1 MVEGLEKRE
10 FEVYYQPLYRVK
22 DNSIIGAEA
31 LVRWNNKGTLI
42 PPKEFISIFEKNLF
56 IIKLDKYVYEKVCS
70 DLATIKEKIKR
81 QLLLSVNI
89 SKESISERDFIE
101 NYIKINEKY
110 NIEPGEI
117 QFEITERTSV
127 GQNIKEVLSK
137 IKEAG
142 FRIAIDDF
150 GTGYSSLSLLANMPI
165 DTIKIDKTFI
175 DKIEQKDE
183 DMIEII
189 MLIAKKLKLK
199 TVAEGVENQTQVD
212 FLKENQCDIL
222 QGYFLSKPIK
232 FKEFRNLIV

>member
-1 MVEGLEKRE
+1 MRIDKNKVRE
-10 FEVYYQPLYRVK
+10 LYVK
-22 DNSIIGAEA
+22 GYNAKEISSI
-31 LVRWNNKGTLI
+31 
-42 PPKEFISIFEKNLF
+42 
-56 IIKLDKYVYEKVCS
+56 
-70 DLATIKEKIKR
+70 
-81 QLLLSVNI
+81 
-89 SKESISERDFIE
+89 
-101 NYIKINEKY
+101 
-110 NIEPGEI
+110 
-117 QFEITERTSV
+117 
-127 GQNIKEVLSK
+127 LSK